1 MSDKSHVICT
11 KCGGKGC
18 NYCHKG
24 WECEGP
30 NCQKCIVFGP
40 IKNANSK

>member
-1 MSDKSHVICT
+1 MKSHAVCT

-18 NYCHKG
+18 DICHKG

-30 NCQKCIVFGP
+30 DCKKCIIFGP
-40 IKNANSK
+40 IKK